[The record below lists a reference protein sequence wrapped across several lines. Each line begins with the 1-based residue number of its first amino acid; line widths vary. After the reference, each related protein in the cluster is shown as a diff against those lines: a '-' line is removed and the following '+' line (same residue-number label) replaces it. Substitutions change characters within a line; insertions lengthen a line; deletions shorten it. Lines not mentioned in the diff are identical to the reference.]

1 MKEIFIGVDDFQK
14 FQQNDSYYVDKS
26 LFIREMIDLRS
37 EVLLIPRPRRFGKT
51 LNISMLRYYF
61 ERSEENRQGLFTDL
75 AIWQQGE
82 KYTKLQGT
90 MPVIFVS
97 FKDAKGETWDD
108 VYGLMQEVLS
118 QEIKRHKKAIYLR
131 LDDDEKEQ
139 YDALHAKKGSV
150 HAYKRCLLSLTQW
163 LQRAYGTKR
172 VLLLIDEYDT
182 PIHQAYAHGYYKE
195 CIGFMRGLLGSAL
208 KGNPSLERAVLTG
221 ILRVAK
227 ESIFSGLNNVRVCS
241 ILSTAFERSFG
252 LLDKEVATALRDFGR
267 VDEMDEFRRW
277 YNGYVFGDETVYNPW
292 SIFHALAEPRRPLQ
306 PYWVHTGDTAL
317 IEQAM
322 DASRHDMMK
331 DLPLL
336 MQGEGIRKDINEHIS
351 FGDLDNNHVA
361 SLWSFLVFSG
371 YLKVGEVAHDSGL
384 TKKATLRIPNKEV
397 SYVFEHIVRR
407 WVVRPTHTATHDPML
422 QGLLTGDNDAFAEG
436 FETYVAETF
445 SYFDVHTG
453 GAKKDGHNE
462 NLYHMFVLG
471 MMIQLRET
479 HEVIS
484 NRESGKGRYDM
495 ALIPRNVQTH
505 PRGFVFEFKE
515 VAKEAQLEKG
525 VAQALR
531 QISNKAYDRELTRR
545 KVPHIVHVGI
555 AFVGKQTAVGIENRT
570 KDGE

>member
-1 MKEIFIGVDDFQK
+1 
-14 FQQNDSYYVDKS
+14 
-26 LFIREMIDLRS
+26 
-37 EVLLIPRPRRFGKT
+37 
-51 LNISMLRYYF
+51 
-61 ERSEENRQGLFTDL
+61 
-75 AIWQQGE
+75 
-82 KYTKLQGT
+82 
-90 MPVIFVS
+90 
-97 FKDAKGETWDD
+97 
-108 VYGLMQEVLS
+108 
-118 QEIKRHKKAIYLR
+118 
-131 LDDDEKEQ
+131 
-139 YDALHAKKGSV
+139 
-150 HAYKRCLLSLTQW
+150 
-163 LQRAYGTKR
+163 

-182 PIHQAYAHGYYKE
+182 PIHQAYAHGYYNA
-195 CIGFMRGLLGSAL
+195 CIDFMRGLLGSAL
-208 KGNPSLERAVLTG
+208 KDNKSLKRAVLTG

-241 ILSTAFERSFG
+241 ILSPAFERSFG
-252 LLDKEVATALRDFGR
+252 LLDKEVEAALRDFGR

-277 YNGYVFGDETVYNPW
+277 YNGYVFGRETVYNPW
-292 SIFHALAEPRRPLQ
+292 SIFHALAEPRRALQ

-317 IEQAM
+317 LEQAM

-331 DLPLL
+331 DLTLL

-371 YLKVGEVAHDSGL
+371 YLKVGEVAHDRGL
-384 TKKATLRIPNKEV
+384 TKKATLYMPNKEV

-407 WVVRPTHTATHDPML
+407 WVVRPTQTETQDPML
-422 QGLLTGDNDAFAEG
+422 QGLLTGDNDAFATG

-453 GAKKDGHNE
+453 GAKKDGQNE

-495 ALIPRNVQTH
+495 ALIPRNVHTH

-515 VAKEAQLEKG
+515 VAKEEQLQKG

-531 QISNKAYDRELTRR
+531 QITNKTYDRELTRR

-555 AFVGKQTAVGIENRT
+555 AFVGKQTAVGIENRI

>member
-1 MKEIFIGVDDFQK
+1 MKKHRLRLGQSDFQRLREEEC
-14 FQQNDSYYVDKS
+14 YYVDKS
-26 LFIREMIDLRS
+26 IFIQ
-37 EVLLIPRPRRFGKT
+37 EVYDDAGQVILIPRPRRFGKT
-51 LNISMLRYYF
+51 LNISMLQYYF
-61 ERSEENRQGLFTDL
+61 ERSEASRQGLFTDL
-75 AIWQQGE
+75 AIWQQDE
-82 KYTKLQGT
+82 QIRQLQGT

-108 VYGLMQEVLS
+108 VYRKLKNVIIAEY
-118 QEIKRHKKAIYLR
+118 KRHKNVVYPL
-131 LDDDEKEQ
+131 LDEEEQ
-139 YDALHAKKGSV
+139 KMMQRICQKKGEPDEYENS
-150 HAYKRCLLSLTQW
+150 LLYLSQW

-182 PIHQAYAHGYYKE
+182 PIHQAYAHGYYNA
-195 CIGFMRGLLGSAL
+195 CVDFMRGLLGSAL
-208 KGNPSLERAVLTG
+208 KDNKSLERAVLTG

-252 LLDKEVATALRDFGR
+252 LLDAEVEAALRDFGR

-292 SIFHALAEPRRPLQ
+292 SIFHALAEPRRALQ

-317 IEQAM
+317 LEQAM

-384 TKKATLRIPNKEV
+384 TKKATLYMPNKEV

-407 WVVRPTHTATHDPML
+407 WVVRPTQTETHDPML
-422 QGLLTGDNDAFAEG
+422 QGLLTGDNGAFATG

-479 HEVIS
+479 HDTNSLFQYIYPI
-484 NRESGKGRYDM
+484 G
-495 ALIPRNVQTH
+495 
-505 PRGFVFEFKE
+505 
-515 VAKEAQLEKG
+515 
-525 VAQALR
+525 
-531 QISNKAYDRELTRR
+531 
-545 KVPHIVHVGI
+545 
-555 AFVGKQTAVGIENRT
+555 
-570 KDGE
+570 

>member
-51 LNISMLRYYF
+51 LNISMLQYYF
-61 ERSEENRQGLFTDL
+61 ERSEASCQGLCTDL
-75 AIWQQGE
+75 AIWQQDE
-82 KYTKLQGT
+82 QIRQLQGT

-97 FKDAKGETWDD
+97 FKDAKGATWEKVFHKIKYIIFQEYNRHMQKVYELLND
-108 VYGLMQEVLS
+108 VEKSQFDAMWRQQGTEENYENSLLYLS
-118 QEIKRHKKAIYLR
+118 
-131 LDDDEKEQ
+131 
-139 YDALHAKKGSV
+139 
-150 HAYKRCLLSLTQW
+150 QW
-163 LQRAYGTKR
+163 LQRAYGKQR

-182 PIHQAYAHGYYKE
+182 PIHQAYAHGYYNA
-195 CIGFMRGLLGSAL
+195 CVDFMRGLLGSAL
-208 KGNPSLERAVLTG
+208 KDNKSLERAVLTG

-252 LLDKEVATALRDFGR
+252 LLDKEVEVALRDFGR

-277 YNGYVFGDETVYNPW
+277 YNGYVFGRETVYNPW
-292 SIFHALAEPRRPLQ
+292 SIFYALAEPYTPLQ
-306 PYWVHTGDTAL
+306 PYWVHTGDTTL
-317 IEQAM
+317 LEQAM

-351 FGDLDNNHVA
+351 FGDLDNNHAA

-371 YLKVGEVAHDSGL
+371 YLKVGEVSHDSGL
-384 TKKATLRIPNKEV
+384 TKKATLYMPNKEV

-407 WVVRPTHTATHDPML
+407 WVVRPTQTETQDPML
-422 QGLLTGDNDAFAEG
+422 QGLLTGDNDAFATG

-462 NLYHMFVLG
+462 NLYHMFV
-471 MMIQLRET
+471 
-479 HEVIS
+479 S
-484 NRESGKGRYDM
+484 
-495 ALIPRNVQTH
+495 
-505 PRGFVFEFKE
+505 
-515 VAKEAQLEKG
+515 
-525 VAQALR
+525 
-531 QISNKAYDRELTRR
+531 
-545 KVPHIVHVGI
+545 
-555 AFVGKQTAVGIENRT
+555 
-570 KDGE
+570 

>member
-1 MKEIFIGVDDFQK
+1 MKEIFIGVSDFQK

-51 LNISMLRYYF
+51 LNLSMLRYYF
-61 ERSEENRQGLFTDL
+61 ERSEASRQGLFTDL

-97 FKDAKGETWDD
+97 FKDAKGATWDD
-108 VYGLMQEVLS
+108 VYQKMKDVIVHEYDRHRDVIQPVLNEMEKIKFQGIWMQTGTKHHYENSLLYLS
-118 QEIKRHKKAIYLR
+118 Q
-131 LDDDEKEQ
+131 
-139 YDALHAKKGSV
+139 
-150 HAYKRCLLSLTQW
+150 W
-163 LQRAYGTKR
+163 LERAYGTQR

-182 PIHQAYAHGYYKE
+182 PIHQAYAHGYYNE

-208 KGNPSLERAVLTG
+208 KDNKSLERAVLTG

-241 ILSTAFERSFG
+241 ILSPAFERSFG

-277 YNGYVFGDETVYNPW
+277 YNGYVFGRETVYNPW
-292 SIFHALAEPRRPLQ
+292 SIFHALAEPYTPLQ

-331 DLPLL
+331 DLTLL

-384 TKKATLRIPNKEV
+384 TKKATLYMPNKEV

-407 WVVRPTHTATHDPML
+407 WVVRPTQTATQDPML

-453 GAKKDGHNE
+453 GAKKDGRNE

-471 MMIQLRET
+471 MMIQLRDT

-495 ALIPRNVQTH
+495 ALIPRNVHTH

-515 VAKEAQLEKG
+515 VEKETQLEKG

-531 QISNKAYDRELTRR
+531 QMSNKTYDRELTRR

-555 AFVGKQTAVGIENRT
+555 AFFGKQTAVGIENRT
-570 KDGE
+570 